1 MIMEKNELGLP
12 LEYKELPEYFD
23 AHNINENTEAKNR
36 IIEKILHEHKV
47 ETVLDLTCGTGSQ
60 VFHLK
65 KRGYKVIGA
74 DFSQALLD
82 IARKKARKEKIDVRF
97 IDGDMRTLKVDHF
110 DAVITIFNAVGHLT
124 KPDFERAMRNIH
136 GNLKD
141 GGIYVFDIFS
151 LEAMTDSV
159 VNDLAMDV
167 RRTVENAQI
176 HAVQTSTLDREKGRL
191 TSYDHLTIQNG
202 TEPPKEYKSN
212 FTLQIYTA
220 KELRELLARN
230 GFETVCQ
237 YGFDGEEFVEDKTLS
252 ILTVARKQ

>member
-1 MIMEKNELGLP
+1 MEKDELGLP
-12 LEYKELPEYFD
+12 LEYQELPEYFD
-23 AHNINENTEAKNR
+23 AHNIGDDTEAKNR

-47 ETVLDLTCGTGSQ
+47 KTVLDLTCGTGSQ

-74 DFSQALLD
+74 DFSPALLD

-124 KPDFERAMRNIH
+124 KSDFEKAMENIH

-141 GGIYVFDIFS
+141 GGLYVFDIFN

-159 VNDLAMDV
+159 VKDLAMDV
-167 RRTVENAQI
+167 RRTVDDAQI
-176 HAVQTSTLDREKGRL
+176 HAVQASTLDREKGRL
-191 TSYDHLTIQNG
+191 TSYDHLTIQKG
-202 TEPPKEYKSN
+202 SETPKEYRSN

-220 KELRELLARN
+220 KELREMLVRN

-237 YGFDGEEFVEDKTLS
+237 YGFDGKELATDKTLS
-252 ILTVARKQ
+252 ILTVAKKQ